1 MNPNELY
8 LAAKSVD
15 FLYRFDSAEAEYE
28 ARCEAEQDGALRVCR
43 VCDHP
48 HADEELTPE
57 GECPF
62 AVERDMMTFHPCR

>member
-8 LAAKSVD
+8 LAKQSVD

-28 ARCEAEQDGALRVCR
+28 ARCEAEQDGALRICR

-48 HADEELTPE
+48 HCEEELTDE
-57 GECPF
+57 GECPY
-62 AVERDMMTFHPCR
+62 AIARDTMTFHPCR